1 MSKPTESGKS
11 LGRWV
16 TAAFGLMFVGIAIAI
31 VYTSASDHPMGA
43 IATAALVGLL
53 GVDAL
58 VSAACNRRSLLSR
71 IGPLP

>member
-1 MSKPTESGKS
+1 MHSFRHLLVCALS
-11 LGRWV
+11 LLV
-16 TAAFGLMFVGIAIAI
+16 VGIAIAI
-31 VYTSASDHPMGA
+31 VYTSASDHPIGA

-58 VSAACNRRSLLSR
+58 VSAVCNRRSLLSR